1 MDAYI
6 PATCFKSL
14 YLLHL
19 MCNIKFKM
27 HFTLALESLPESNT
41 AESKAEFAQQSLALC
56 FYIRY
61 VYFNPGFSD

>member
-27 HFTLALESLPESNT
+27 RFTLALESLPESNT
-41 AESKAEFAQQSLALC
+41 VESGQQSLALC

-61 VYFNPGFSD
+61 VYFNPGSSH